1 MTNPTTTE
9 RFIDVNATI
18 GNIFGSLDDA
28 DTIEALC
35 EVSDWAFNTRL
46 DLIMANSWLKVEHF
60 TFDDVCNDLARHVGL
75 PAEMLEQLISWEK
88 A

>member
-1 MTNPTTTE
+1 
-9 RFIDVNATI
+9 
-18 GNIFGSLDDA
+18 
-28 DTIEALC
+28 
-35 EVSDWAFNTRL
+35 
-46 DLIMANSWLKVEHF
+46 MANSWLKVEHF